1 MADDELTTPLHK
13 FASAN
18 IVQGQ
23 AFHLKLPDG
32 WLGRPF
38 DNLYFVKSVEWLR
51 GAMKIETTDDE
62 VLLIAGV
69 SEIRGIGDGIAI
81 TADGPVSFEWTEY
94 GGKERRRKLS
104 PSGVVTLA
112 KSVSR

>member
-1 MADDELTTPLHK
+1 MPDDELTARLQK
-13 FASAN
+13 LASAN
-18 IVQGQ
+18 IVHGQ

-38 DNLYFVKSVEWLR
+38 DNLYFVKSVEWVR

-62 VLLIAGV
+62 VLFIADV
-69 SEIRGIGDGIAI
+69 SEIRGVSDGIAI

-94 GGKERRRKLS
+94 GGKEHPRKLS

-112 KSVSR
+112 KPVGS